1 MGKSMRYPKVRD
13 VLNKIRWTGSLSD
26 YRLVVKDRISG
37 TKIVECATITRIG
50 KKDFD
55 SGDATIPFYKVL
67 TILHYDDHGIPV
79 WQRPTEGLNS
89 GDALLVAR
97 KRA

>member
-1 MGKSMRYPKVRD
+1 MGKLRYPKVRD
-13 VLNKIRWTGSLSD
+13 VLNFIRWTKHLPSV
-26 YRLVVKDRISG
+26 RLVVKDRVSG
-37 TKIVECATITRIG
+37 TKDIEGATITRIG
-50 KKDFD
+50 KRDFD

-67 TILHYDDHGIPV
+67 SIFYDKRIV